1 MDEAGRFYEQESR
14 ARSTHLA
21 LRWKG
26 RVRYTVPREAAGQQA
41 CWTVFKPGSLEWP
54 LRVLAHLPCAFG
66 SINCSEGDAIAS
78 MREAIGADAGLS
90 CCRTGAEGVWS
101 KDTILF
107 LDEKLFTPLYIVKA
121 GTGKAVDA
129 LLDNEAQW
137 LRRLRGHAS
146 LVAHIP
152 ELVAH
157 RPGTDI
163 CFVGQRA
170 LRGNIDFRLGTAQ
183 FDFLLKLQGVSA
195 QSMHYENSK
204 LHATLTS
211 RVADLQGHVDEA
223 WSRRLNAGVKRVEE
237 ALSALPV
244 WFVSAHK
251 DFTPWNVRI
260 EKGIAKVFDWEFAD
274 EEQLPLFDA
283 LHFALT
289 PMALKNQTRER
300 IVKGISSTVA
310 QCRTVF
316 QGHFCFE
323 GEIQALA
330 YLLSVCLFY
339 LSSVQGKYDSH
350 PVLDN
355 YALVID
361 HLCAS

>member
-14 ARSTHLA
+14 AGSTHLA

-26 RVRYTVPREAAGQQA
+26 RVRYTVPHEAAGQQA
-41 CWTVFKPGSLEWP
+41 CWTVFKPGLLEWP
-54 LRVLAHLPCAFG
+54 LRAMTHLPRVFG
-66 SINCSEGDAIAS
+66 SINCRESDAVAS
-78 MREAIGADAGLS
+78 MREAIGMDAGLS

-107 LDEKLFTPLYIVKA
+107 LDKKTAKPLFIVKA
-121 GTGKAVDA
+121 GTGEEVRR
-129 LLDNEAQW
+129 LLDNEAHW
-137 LRRLRGHAS
+137 LRRLREHAS
-146 LVAHIP
+146 LAAHIP

-157 RPGTDI
+157 RRDVDF

-170 LRGNIDFRLGTAQ
+170 LCGDIDFRLGTAQ

-195 QSMHYENSK
+195 QSMQYGNSR
-204 LHATLTS
+204 LHATFTA
-211 RVADLQGHVDEA
+211 RVAGLQGHLSEA

-237 ALSALPV
+237 ALSALAV
-244 WFVSAHK
+244 WLVSAHK
-251 DFTPWNVRI
+251 DFTPWNVRVD
-260 EKGIAKVFDWEFAD
+260 KGIAKVFDWEFAD

-289 PMALKNQTRER
+289 PMALKNQTREK
-300 IVKGISSTVA
+300 IVQGISNTVA

-316 QGHFCFE
+316 QERFCFK

-339 LSSVQGKYDSH
+339 LSSVQGRYGTH

-361 HLCAS
+361 HLCA